1 MLHGSKSLAEEK
13 QILRDINI
21 IQQGDVASFKSLEEL
36 KKTVI

>member
-21 IQQGDVASFKSLEEL
+21 IQQGDVASLKSLEEL